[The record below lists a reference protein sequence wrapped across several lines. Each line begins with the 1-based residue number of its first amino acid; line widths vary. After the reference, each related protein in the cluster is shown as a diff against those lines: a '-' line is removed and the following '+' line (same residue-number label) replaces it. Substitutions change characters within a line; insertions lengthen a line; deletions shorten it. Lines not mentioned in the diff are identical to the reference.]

1 MSKLGRREVKQLAQ
15 GRTVVNKKVRIRTQE
30 GLPDFAI
37 FLPVYGEVNTTWLRW
52 SLQAEELNPVG
63 ENM

>member
-37 FLPVYGEVNTTWLRW
+37 FLPVYGEVNTT
-52 SLQAEELNPVG
+52 
-63 ENM
+63 